1 MDHVDHTEKQGKEEQ
16 AAAPFSKMESHK
28 SQIDPITYAEY
39 GKDGKQD
46 SNQSFTCDH
55 TGGEKDTVITD
66 GFAGTLIGKAAFL
79 HEKADQTTD
88 HDRNCQVNR
97 QIQSD
102 GKWQNRDT

>member
-46 SNQSFTCDH
+46 SNQPFTCNH
-55 TGGEKDTVITD
+55 TGGEKDTIIAIGGILIVAFGLSAFPNIRILWLK
-66 GFAGTLIGKAAFL
+66 AGINEGYFT
-79 HEKADQTTD
+79 
-88 HDRNCQVNR
+88 
-97 QIQSD
+97 
-102 GKWQNRDT
+102 